1 MNHDLLVY
9 DSLIEF
15 STVEI
20 YIYQSTNAP
29 TKGFNNK
36 VGRQIETGWNNM
48 VKFVQFLI
56 LVFVTLIPW
65 LVLIVP
71 AVGLGFG
78 IYYLNKYLR
87 KRKQEK
93 KDNQKQ

>member
-1 MNHDLLVY
+1 
-9 DSLIEF
+9 
-15 STVEI
+15 
-20 YIYQSTNAP
+20 
-29 TKGFNNK
+29 
-36 VGRQIETGWNNM
+36 M
-48 VKFVQFLI
+48 VKFFQFLI

-93 KDNQKQ
+93 KIIKNNKKGL